1 MPQPLIYHIDVNS
14 AFLSWEAAELL
25 RQDPDAPDIRSF
37 LPSSA
42 AAKRHGTGLFSPS
55 RPPQPRSASVPASR
69 SPRQGASALI

>member
-1 MPQPLIYHIDVNS
+1 MPQPLIYHIDVNY

-37 LPSSA
+37 PSVIGGSE
-42 AAKRHGTGLFSPS
+42 RHGTVLFSPS

>member
-25 RQDPDAPDIRSF
+25 RQDPDAP
-37 LPSSA
+37 
-42 AAKRHGTGLFSPS
+42 
-55 RPPQPRSASVPASR
+55 SVPASR

>member
-37 LPSSA
+37 PSVID
-42 AAKRHGTGLFSPS
+42 GTGLFSPS